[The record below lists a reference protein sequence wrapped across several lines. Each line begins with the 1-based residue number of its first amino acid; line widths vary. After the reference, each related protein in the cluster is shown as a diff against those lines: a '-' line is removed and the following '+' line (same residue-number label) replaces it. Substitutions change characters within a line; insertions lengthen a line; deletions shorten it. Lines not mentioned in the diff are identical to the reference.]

1 MGDFIYK
8 VILRITEQLVKLI
21 QNDGFDIHHLDF
33 LELDQLENS
42 PRRSDDNLRTFLKAL
57 NLSLLAG
64 AREQELGCQP

>member
-8 VILRITEQLVKLI
+8 VILRIAEQLVKFI

-33 LELDQLENS
+33 LELDQLENP

-64 AREQELGCQP
+64 AGE